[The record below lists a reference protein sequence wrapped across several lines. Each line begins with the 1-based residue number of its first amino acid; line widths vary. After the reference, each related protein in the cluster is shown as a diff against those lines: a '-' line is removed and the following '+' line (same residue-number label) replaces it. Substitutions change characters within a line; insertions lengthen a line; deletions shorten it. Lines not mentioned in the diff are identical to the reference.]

1 MFNDSIKKVKR
12 WETSICRHNKEFL
25 QPTSKREADL
35 AAERRPQGSCRE
47 EDPRVPGTG
56 TQSRPPVV
64 EKM

>member
-1 MFNDSIKKVKR
+1 M
-12 WETSICRHNKEFL
+12 ETSICRHNKEFL

-47 EDPRVPGTG
+47 EDPRVPSTG
-56 TQSRPPVV
+56 KQSRPPVV